1 MGSSRP
7 AIVPRLSSLSRHSP
21 FALPL
26 VLDVADAVKE
36 LVGRSLAASGVPA
49 SSHHPA
55 APFLLL
61 PHRLPP
67 IHLAQVVLDVAGP
80 MKELVENSLDAPKA
94 VKELVENSLD
104 AGATSVEV
112 RLKDF
117 GVELLDAG
125 ATSVEVRLKD
135 LDVELIEVADNGC
148 GVTPPNWQVPP

>member
-1 MGSSRP
+1 MLGT
-7 AIVPRLSSLSRHSP
+7 VPRLSSLSRHSP

-80 MKELVENSLDAPKA
+80 MKELVENSLDAPMLEVAEA

-117 GVELLDAG
+117 GVELF
-125 ATSVEVRLKD
+125 
-135 LDVELIEVADNGC
+135 EVADNGC
-148 GVTPPNWQVPP
+148 WVAPPNWQVTLRPPKGC